1 MLVKKNALSRI
12 GLPTR
17 IRKPLR
23 DFLQRSLAAIAALAL
38 VLAPAAPGLN
48 AAPAPAKTP
57 APLSDDGDNGGGCRL
72 NSAHGDIQH
81 VIVIQFDNVHFR
93 RDNPNVPSDVEQMPN
108 LYNFLVGNGTVL
120 DNHYTPLISHT
131 ADDIITTMTGVYG
144 DRHGQ
149 PVANDFD
156 YFSTPAN
163 PRFTSSF
170 EYWTDK
176 INNAGDPSYYM
187 ITPEGKN
194 APAPWVAWTRA
205 GCNFGAVSTANI
217 ELENVFGD
225 ISTVFASDPTQ
236 LAIAQNEVNTNF
248 DGAVADYEGVAIHCA
263 KGSDVCSQANHGEPD
278 LLPDEP
284 GGYNGF
290 KALYG
295 HKFVKPVISP
305 GSGPMV
311 DLDDNPIED
320 TDNPPNLGFP
330 GFDPTAAQTLSYVAA
345 MQEHGI
351 PVTTAYIADA
361 HDNHDFDWNSAIVP
375 AACVADPE
383 QGGLGPGDSCY
394 EAQLAAYDEAF
405 GKFFARLE
413 KDGITK
419 NNTLFIITAD
429 ENDHFAGGAPF
440 NQGCDGVKVQCV
452 YTNAD
457 GSQTVIGEFTTNMT
471 GLMATEPTP
480 PVTTG
485 FDITFDMAPSFYVD
499 GEPAAGAALARQ
511 FEKAAAGLTAVN
523 PRTGNTD
530 KLMTAMADPVELKL
544 LHMITGDPRRD
555 PTFTFF
561 GDPDYFF
568 VTGDPNCNSACVF
581 QNSGNSWNHG
591 GIQQEIVRTWLGIV
605 GPGVKNEGVNDD
617 MWSDHTDIRPT
628 MLVLTGLKDDYQHE
642 GRALTEVIEPWA
654 LPSSLSGASGRN
666 FVELAEAFKQINAP
680 NAALGRKSLRISTEA
695 LTGSDSTYSN
705 LESKLAAV
713 TSTRD
718 GLGGQMLQLLEDAE
732 FNNTNVSASA
742 TQTLV
747 NQAKQLLNY
756 VEELGG
762 E

>member
-1 MLVKKNALSRI
+1 VKQKALSH
-12 GLPTR
+12 
-17 IRKPLR
+17 IRAPKLISRMLR
-23 DFLQRSLAAIAALAL
+23 ETPRRALAL
-38 VLAPAAPGLN
+38 IALLALALAPAAPGLY
-48 AAPAPAKTP
+48 AAPPPAKAPAPLP
-57 APLSDDGDNGGGCRL
+57 DDDGGGCKL
-72 NSAHGDIQH
+72 NSARGDIQH

-93 RDNPNVPSDVEQMPN
+93 RDNPNVPSDIEQMPN
-108 LYNFLVGNGTVL
+108 LYNFLTRNGTVL

-156 YFSTPAN
+156 YFSTPTD

-176 INNAGDPSYYM
+176 INNAGDPKYYM

-236 LAIAQNEVNTNF
+236 LAIAQNEVNTNL
-248 DGAVADYEGVAIHCA
+248 DGAVADYEGIAIHCA
-263 KGSDVCSQANHGEPD
+263 KGSNVCSNANHGEPD

-284 GGYNGF
+284 QGYVGF

-295 HKFVKPVISP
+295 NKFVAPVISP
-305 GSGPMV
+305 EGPMT
-311 DLDDNPIED
+311 DLDGNVIED
-320 TDNPPNLGFP
+320 TDNPPNVGFP
-330 GFDPTAAQTLSYVAA
+330 GFDPTAAQTLAYVAA
-345 MQEHGI
+345 LQEHGV

-361 HDNHDFDWNSAIVP
+361 HDNHDGDWNSAIVP
-375 AACVADPE
+375 SACVTDPE
-383 QGGLGPGDSCY
+383 QGGLGPGDACY

-452 YTNAD
+452 YTMGN
-457 GSQTVIGEFTTNMT
+457 QTVIGEFTSNMT

-485 FDITFDMAPSFYVD
+485 FDITFDMAPSFYLD
-499 GEPAAGAALARQ
+499 GEPAAGASLARQ
-511 FEKAAAGLTAVN
+511 FEKAAASLTAVN
-523 PRTGNTD
+523 PRTESTD
-530 KLMTAMADPVELKL
+530 NLMVAMADPVELKL
-544 LHMITGDPRRD
+544 LHMITGDPLRD

-568 VTGDPNCNSACVF
+568 VTGAPNCNSACVF

-642 GRALTEVIEPWA
+642 GRALIEVLEPWA
-654 LPSSLSGASGRN
+654 LPGSLTGDAGEE
-666 FVELAEAFKQINAP
+666 FVELAQAFKQINAP
-680 NAALGRKSLRISTEA
+680 NASLGRTSLRISTKA

-705 LESKLAAV
+705 LEGKLSGIT
-713 TSTRD
+713 TSRD
-718 GLGGQMLQLLEDAE
+718 LLAGEMLELLEGAE
-732 FNNTNVSASA
+732 FNNAKVSAGTADS
-742 TQTLV
+742 LV
-747 NQAKQLLNY
+747 KQAGQLLNY
-756 VEELGG
+756 VNALG